1 VAALD
6 TVAKFIT
13 QARVL
18 LQDGTEPYRYSDTE
32 LMESLNLAVLEARR
46 LRSDLF
52 LAVDF
57 VPQTYDSTSDVTTDI
72 DAQYRPAFLYFMVGY
87 AQLRDEEQNQDQRA
101 GALITKF
108 ASQLIGGAK

>member
-18 LQDGTEPYRYSDTE
+18 LQDGTEPYRYSDE
-32 LMESLNLAVLEARR
+32 EMIQSLNLAVLEARR

-52 LAVDF
+52 LALDF
-57 VPQTYDSTSDVTTDI
+57 VPQVYTASGNATTDI

-108 ASQLIGGAK
+108 ATQLVGGAK